1 MFAFTDAWCKND
13 TKETAY
19 FFQTLVIDS
28 IIFREWEGIIRP
40 DMIHLLMQVQEDDLR
55 DDGSS
60 SGMNPE
66 SEIATSQMTLEAQ
79 KLVSLLSLV
88 AE

>member
-1 MFAFTDAWCKND
+1 
-13 TKETAY
+13 
-19 FFQTLVIDS
+19 
-28 IIFREWEGIIRP
+28 
-40 DMIHLLMQVQEDDLR
+40 MIHLLMQVQEDDLR